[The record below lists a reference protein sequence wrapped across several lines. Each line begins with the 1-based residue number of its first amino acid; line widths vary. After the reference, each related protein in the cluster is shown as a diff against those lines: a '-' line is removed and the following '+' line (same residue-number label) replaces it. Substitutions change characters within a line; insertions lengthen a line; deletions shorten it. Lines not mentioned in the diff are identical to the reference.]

1 MGAKMAQASGYEAGV
16 HAAWVGELQG
26 EAFFNALAEAEA
38 GDRREKWL
46 TLATLEQVTGERMAA
61 VLRERGVH
69 PKAPEESS
77 QLLDAAAQ
85 YAKMPFSQA
94 VAAMRPILVD
104 AIGRFEALLAQAP
117 QAEREA
123 MQFLV
128 DHERALL
135 RFVDLEAEGAG
146 GESLQAIRGL
156 IAQCG
161 ERRPG

>member
-1 MGAKMAQASGYEAGV
+1 MAQASGDEASVYGQGV
-16 HAAWVGELQG
+16 HAAWVGEIQG
-26 EAFFNALAEAEA
+26 EAFFNALADAEA

-69 PKAPEESS
+69 PKAPAESGR
-77 QLLDAAAQ
+77 LLDAAEQ

-94 VAAMRPILVD
+94 VASMRPILVD

-117 QAEREA
+117 EAERES
-123 MQFLV
+123 MRFLV

-146 GESLQAIRGL
+146 DESLEAVRGL

-161 ERRPG
+161 ER